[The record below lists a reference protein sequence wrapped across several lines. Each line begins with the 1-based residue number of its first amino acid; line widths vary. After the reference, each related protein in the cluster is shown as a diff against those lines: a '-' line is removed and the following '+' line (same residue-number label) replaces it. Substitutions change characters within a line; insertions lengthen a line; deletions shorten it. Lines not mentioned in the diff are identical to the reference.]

1 MARNLWLIATTM
13 IVFGVLLGVA
23 ERLGQQKVDLERVT
37 VAQGLGMGLAQAMA
51 LIPGVSRSGGTI
63 TAGLFLGLTR
73 PAAVRFSF
81 LLAIPAVVASG
92 LFELPDVLTPGGP
105 SGLQMVVA
113 TAIAFVVG
121 YAAIAWLLRYVEHH
135 SVYVFVWYR
144 IALGAVLF
152 AALGTG
158 MDLGDLSCAGTRA
171 PARRLAIVTTLI
183 LLRHGRS
190 SANAAGV
197 LAGRTPGVEL
207 DETGRSQAERVVE
220 RLAGVPLAEVV
231 SSPALRCEQTVAPL
245 LAERGLTASTEPG
258 LAEVDYGSW
267 TGRELKKLADE
278 PLWRV
283 VQAHPSAAVFPDG
296 EGLAGMQARA
306 VAAVRSHGARIAAEH
321 GPRAVW
327 LACSHGDVIKS
338 ILADALACHLD
349 NFQRIVVDPC
359 SISVVHYT
367 ETRPFVVRVNDLG
380 GDVAGLVPPE
390 PKAGEGSEETSDA
403 VVGGTTGPA

>member
-1 MARNLWLIATTM
+1 
-13 IVFGVLLGVA
+13 V
-23 ERLGQQKVDLERVT
+23 
-37 VAQGLGMGLAQAMA
+37 
-51 LIPGVSRSGGTI
+51 P
-63 TAGLFLGLTR
+63 
-73 PAAVRFSF
+73 
-81 LLAIPAVVASG
+81 
-92 LFELPDVLTPGGP
+92 
-105 SGLQMVVA
+105 
-113 TAIAFVVG
+113 
-121 YAAIAWLLRYVEHH
+121 
-135 SVYVFVWYR
+135 
-144 IALGAVLF
+144 
-152 AALGTG
+152 
-158 MDLGDLSCAGTRA
+158 
-171 PARRLAIVTTLI
+171 TLI

-207 DETGRSQAERVVE
+207 DETGRTQAARVVE

-245 LAERGLTASTEPG
+245 LADRGLSAVTEPG

-267 TGRELKKLADE
+267 TNRPLKDLGQE

-296 EGLAGMQARA
+296 EGLAGMQSRG
-306 VAAVRSHGARIAAEH
+306 VAAIRRHDARIAAAH

-338 ILADALACHLD
+338 ILADALASHLD

-359 SISVVHYT
+359 SMSVVQYT

-380 GDVAGLVPPE
+380 GDIAGLVPPE
-390 PKAGEGSEETSDA
+390 PPPGGEGAEESSEA
-403 VVGGTTGPA
+403 VVGGSTG

>member
-1 MARNLWLIATTM
+1 
-13 IVFGVLLGVA
+13 
-23 ERLGQQKVDLERVT
+23 
-37 VAQGLGMGLAQAMA
+37 
-51 LIPGVSRSGGTI
+51 
-63 TAGLFLGLTR
+63 
-73 PAAVRFSF
+73 
-81 LLAIPAVVASG
+81 
-92 LFELPDVLTPGGP
+92 
-105 SGLQMVVA
+105 
-113 TAIAFVVG
+113 
-121 YAAIAWLLRYVEHH
+121 
-135 SVYVFVWYR
+135 
-144 IALGAVLF
+144 
-152 AALGTG
+152 
-158 MDLGDLSCAGTRA
+158 
-171 PARRLAIVTTLI
+171 VTTLI

-245 LAERGLTASTEPG
+245 LGERGLTATTEPG

-306 VAAVRSHGARIAAEH
+306 VAAVRAHGARIAA
-321 GPRAVW
+321 
-327 LACSHGDVIKS
+327 DVIKS

-390 PKAGEGSEETSDA
+390 PKPGEGSEETSDA
-403 VVGGTTGPA
+403 VVGGATGPA